1 MGHNHRGFSLVEILV
16 LAAVIAILVVVMGCT
31 LFAGRTRAK
40 VTQTRV
46 EMWTLHVAIEG
57 YFADANIYPAWGIGH
72 PGPGEVRT
80 FNWDMAQKT
89 GNRSGV
95 ADLPSFLLCDRTT
108 SGGCFNT
115 LTAAV
120 AFGGAFPGSLS
131 GYVGPSGGKPGD
143 HFSYIDSYPADPFCV
158 DQGATFVY
166 WNVFPGA
173 RGPDGEFQG
182 GKIQGVGWITVS
194 PGPDGRYDL
203 PGSYSV
209 YNPGV
214 SQPSALLLACTNPKG
229 VAFTYDPTNG
239 LVSSGDIWRVK
250 Q

>member
-40 VTQTRV
+40 VTQTRA
-46 EMWTLHVAIEG
+46 EMRTLSIAIEAYMVG
-57 YFADANIYPAWGIGH
+57 SNNYPAWGIGH
-72 PGPGEVRT
+72 PGPGGVRT
-80 FNWDMAQKT
+80 FNWNMAQRT

-95 ADLPSFLLCDRTT
+95 ADLPSFSLCDRST
-108 SGGCFNT
+108 SGGRFNT
-115 LTAAV
+115 LTTAV
-120 AFGGAFPGSLS
+120 AFIGLGGSLI
-131 GYVGPSGGKPGD
+131 GPTGGKPGD
-143 HFSYIDSYPADPFCV
+143 HFAYVDSYPTDPFCA
-158 DQGATFVY
+158 DHGATFVY

-173 RGPDGEFQG
+173 RGPDRNTAGEVSEVRG
-182 GKIQGVGWITVS
+182 LGWICIS

-209 YNPGV
+209 YNPAV
-214 SQPSALLLACTNPKG
+214 PLPSPLLLSGTNPKG
-229 VAFTYDPTNG
+229 AAFTYDPTNG
-239 LVSSGDIWRVK
+239 LVSSGDIWRFK